1 MQRGTHTGRQYTAV
15 GAFIVLLLQAA
26 ACPAG
31 SDQNSRWRT
40 QLQEQYFQDRPLIES
55 DEIIELEAPDRA
67 EDAAIVPL
75 RIKAKIPQTDARYIK
90 TITLIIDK
98 NPAPLAGRFHFTP
111 MSGRADLALRVRV
124 NEYTSIRAIA
134 ETSDG
139 KLYMSRRF
147 VKASGGCSAP
157 IGTNLDAAMQRL
169 GKIKVRVHDEQM
181 LGTPL
186 LTQLGV
192 SHPNITGMQMDQLSR
207 LYSPAHF
214 VQSIKIT
221 FAGELVLSAETDI
234 SVSENPNLRFYFVPH
249 KPGELRA
256 EVLDNR
262 GMRFNHSY
270 TVAPD
275 QPSPPI
281 ASK

>member
-1 MQRGTHTGRQYTAV
+1 MTQRRTNRDGRYVTAGV
-15 GAFIVLLLQAA
+15 FVALLLPTSAY
-26 ACPAG
+26 PA
-31 SDQNSRWRT
+31 DDPDSRWRT
-40 QLQEQYFQDRPLIES
+40 LLRDQYFANRAIIES
-55 DEIIELEAPDRA
+55 EEIIQLDAPDRA

-75 RIKAKIPQTDARYIK
+75 RINAKIPQTDDRYVK

-98 NPAPLAGRFHFTP
+98 NPAPLAGRFMFTP
-111 MSGRADLALRVRV
+111 SSGRADLALRVRV
-124 NEYTSIRAIA
+124 NEYTPIRAIA

-157 IGTNLDAAMQRL
+157 IGTDLDAAMQRL
-169 GKIKVRVHDEQM
+169 GKIKVRIHDDGK

-192 SHPNITGMQMDQLSR
+192 SHPNITGMQMDQLTR
-207 LYSPAHF
+207 MYSPAHF
-214 VQSIKIT
+214 VKSIRVT

-234 SVSENPNLRFYFVPH
+234 SVSENPNLRFYFVPD

-256 EVLDNR
+256 EVLDNK
-262 GMRFNHSY
+262 GMQFNHSY
-270 TVAPD
+270 TFA
-275 QPSPPI
+275 PSPSSP
-281 ASK
+281 AVAGD

>member
-1 MQRGTHTGRQYTAV
+1 MKNRCTAL
-15 GAFIVLLLQAA
+15 GALVVLLLQAA
-26 ACPAG
+26 APPASG
-31 SDQNSRWRT
+31 DRDLRWQT
-40 QLQEQYFQDRPLIES
+40 LLQEQYFGDRPIVES
-55 DEIIELEAPDRA
+55 DEMIELVAPPRA

-75 RIKAKIPQTDARYIK
+75 RIKAKIPQSKGRFIK

-111 MSGRADLALRVRV
+111 ASGRADLALRVRV
-124 NEYTSIRAIA
+124 NEYTPIRAIA

-157 IGTNLDAAMQRL
+157 IGTDLEAAMQRL
-169 GKIKVRVHDEQM
+169 GRIKVRVHDEQK

-192 SHPNITGMQMDQLSR
+192 SHPNITGMQLDQLTR
-207 LYSPAHF
+207 MYSPAHF
-214 VQSIKIT
+214 VQSIRVT
-221 FAGELVLSAETDI
+221 FEGEEVLSAETDI

-256 EVLDNR
+256 EVLDNK
-262 GMRFNHSY
+262 GMRFSHSY
-270 TVAPD
+270 TVAPN
-275 QPSPPI
+275 QPTPLV
-281 ASK
+281 ATD